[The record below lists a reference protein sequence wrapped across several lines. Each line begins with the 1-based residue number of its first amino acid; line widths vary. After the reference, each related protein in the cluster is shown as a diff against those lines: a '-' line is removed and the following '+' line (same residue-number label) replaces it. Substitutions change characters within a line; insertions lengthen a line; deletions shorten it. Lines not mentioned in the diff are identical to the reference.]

1 MADSL
6 SSPQSLNLN
15 PAKPESN
22 SPPFQPE
29 SARQPITSAPTKP
42 SPALNPN
49 PISNPPTVPSIPTPA
64 PLYGRPAV
72 SGAPLFR
79 PAPPQF
85 TPISGAVN
93 YNNPSVSSGPV
104 MANPAAPRS
113 VMPYQVQ
120 VTAPVPVPVP
130 RQPPNPALRPYMQVP
145 NGYSAMPPP
154 GGLFH
159 LSSIALTRFL
169 LISFSLLMIIL

>member
-6 SSPQSLNLN
+6 SSPQSLNIN
-15 PAKPESN
+15 PPKPESN
-22 SPPFQPE
+22 PLPFQPE
-29 SARQPITSAPTKP
+29 SAPRPINSAMAPP

-49 PISNPPTVPSIPTPA
+49 PISNSPTVPSVPTPA
-64 PLYGRPAV
+64 PLYGPPAV
-72 SGAPLFR
+72 SGAPLLR
-79 PAPPQF
+79 PAVPQF
-85 TPISGAVN
+85 PPISGAVN
-93 YNNPSVSSGPV
+93 YNKPSVSSAPV
-104 MANPAAPRS
+104 MVNPAAPRP

-120 VTAPVPVPVP
+120 VPAPVLVPVP
-130 RQPPNPALRPYMQVP
+130 RQPPNPALRPYVPVP
-145 NGYSAMPPP
+145 NGYTAMPSP